1 MGKSKGSAPAAPDPY
16 KTASAESQ
24 FNRIDTFS
32 PSGGGVRHGYTG
44 PDGTFQPGVAP
55 QGFQSAQTY
64 VESDAE
70 KAIRERVEPASVSL
84 VDRIVSDN
92 IEGMPGAP
100 RVQDRGTVGDS
111 IFRRAMSML
120 SPQIEQSNRRLM
132 SNLQNRGIPIG
143 SEAFNDAY
151 GEQQRQTQDTIA
163 RLAMDADVASG
174 QEQSRLF
181 GLDQAQRSS
190 AISELVA
197 AFGGGYNP
205 MTSVPSGQAA
215 NVNYGALVGDK
226 YRADLAAYEQQQQSR
241 MQSASAI
248 GSLGAALIK
257 SSQGFKEVFGQV
269 DHTKA
274 VVAVKAMPVQA
285 WRYLPEHAPD
295 GDAAQH
301 IGPMAE
307 HFQAATGL
315 GDGKSISMIDYLG
328 LLHSA
333 LQAALWRIDVLE
345 YELRGGRVN

>member
-16 KTASAESQ
+16 ETARAESQ
-24 FNRIDTFS
+24 FNRLDTFS
-32 PSGGGVRHGYTG
+32 PSGGGVRHGFTG
-44 PDGTFQPGVAP
+44 ADGTFQPGVAP
-55 QGFQSAQTY
+55 QGFQSAQSY
-64 VESDAE
+64 IESPTE
-70 KAIRERVEPASVSL
+70 RAIRERVEPASVDL
-84 VDRIVSDN
+84 VDRVVVDN
-92 IEGMPGAP
+92 ISGMPDAP
-100 RVQDRGTVGDS
+100 RVQDRGSVSDS
-111 IFRRAMSML
+111 IFQRAMSML
-120 SPQIEQSNRRLM
+120 SPQIEKTNDRLL
-132 SNLQNRGIPIG
+132 SNLQNRGIPLG

-163 RLAMDADVASG
+163 RLAMDADIAGG

-205 MTSVPSGQAA
+205 MTNIPSGQAA
-215 NVNYGALVGDK
+215 GVNYGGMVSDK
-226 YRADLAAYEQQQQSR
+226 YQADLAAYNQQQQQR
-241 MQSASAI
+241 MGTASAI

-257 SSQGFKEVFGQV
+257 SSEGFKEILGGV
-269 DHTKA
+269 DHGKA
-274 VVAVKAMPVQA
+274 QVAIKAMPVKA
-285 WRYLPEHAPD
+285 WQYLPEHAPD

-307 HFQAATGL
+307 DFHAATGL
-315 GDGKSISMIDYLG
+315 GNGTTISVIDYLG

-345 YELRGGRVN
+345 HHIQGGRVN